1 MKAVIQRVLV
11 TALLIMVAFLLQ
23 NNIFAAIPLVNTTPN
38 LLLLV
43 TISLG
48 LLHGQ
53 VSGLLVGF
61 FAGLL
66 LDIFGGDVLGQY
78 ALILGLL
85 GYGCGFF
92 NPYFYMDSLLLPL
105 GACAVAELF
114 YGMYIYVFGFLLRGR
129 FDIGY
134 YFGRIIL
141 PETIYTMIV
150 LVVVYRFLMFVN
162 RRLELASKRRST
174 EHFV

>member
-1 MKAVIQRVLV
+1 MKAVIQRIVV
-11 TALLIMVAFLLQ
+11 STLLILAAFLLQ
-23 NNIFAAIPLVNTTPN
+23 NNIFSAIPLVNTTPN
-38 LLLLV
+38 LLLLL

-53 VSGLLVGF
+53 ISGLLVGF
-61 FAGLL
+61 FAGLMM
-66 LDIFGGDVLGQY
+66 DVFGGDVLGQY
-78 ALILGLL
+78 ALILALL

-105 GACAVAELF
+105 GACAVAELM
-114 YGMYIYVFGFLLRGR
+114 YGMYVYVFGFLLRGR

-150 LVVVYRFLMFVN
+150 LVVVYRFLIFVN
-162 RRLELASKRRST
+162 RRLELASKRRSADR
-174 EHFV
+174 FV